1 MADTELPEERAW
13 PASAS
18 SRHVDL
24 GGEQVHYLDF
34 GGPSGGPTIVCVHGL
49 GGSALNFGVVGPLLA
64 ARGRVL
70 AVDLLGHGRS
80 AAGDP
85 TLTSSGTLD
94 ALVDQIS
101 RFVHEVAGPPVVVVG
116 HSLGGVMAM
125 QLTLRSPTDIDRL
138 ILLDPPV
145 PNRTRRAR
153 DPKLVLR
160 LAFLRAPGV
169 RRLVERK
176 ILGSTPEQLVH
187 TQLADATPH
196 VDEVP
201 SDAVAASVAET
212 RLRSA
217 DAHYREAQRF
227 QWNAILGT
235 VDLLSRSRELSARL
249 DTLEPPTLWLHGED
263 DKLSPIED
271 ARALSGTRP
280 GWTFES
286 RAGVGHLPH
295 LEDAGWT
302 GERISAFLGDAVPDG
317 N

>member
-1 MADTELPEERAW
+1 VADTELTW
-13 PASAS
+13 PPSTT
-18 SRHVDL
+18 SRYVDL
-24 GGEQVHYLDF
+24 GEQVHYLDF
-34 GGPSGGPTIVCVHGL
+34 GGPPGAPPVVCVHGL
-49 GGSALNFGVVGPLLA
+49 GGSALNFGLLGPRLA
-64 ARGRVL
+64 DARRVL

-80 AAGDP
+80 APGDP
-85 TLTSSGTLD
+85 TLNGSDTLH
-94 ALVDQIS
+94 ALVDQIGQ
-101 RFVHEVAGPPVVVVG
+101 FVREVAGSPVVLVG

-125 QLTLRSPTDIDRL
+125 QLTLRSPTEVERL
-138 ILLDPPV
+138 VLLDPPV

-153 DPKLVLR
+153 DRKLVLR
-160 LAFLRAPGV
+160 LAMLRAPGV

-196 VDEVP
+196 VDDVP

-235 VDLLSRSRELSARL
+235 VDLLSRSRELSGRL
-249 DTLEPPTLWLHGED
+249 DTLAPPTLWLHGED
-263 DKLSPIED
+263 DKLSPIDD

-302 GERISAFLGDAVPDG
+302 GERISVFLGDPVPDG
-317 N
+317 I

>member
-1 MADTELPEERAW
+1 M
-13 PASAS
+13 
-18 SRHVDL
+18 
-24 GGEQVHYLDF
+24 
-34 GGPSGGPTIVCVHGL
+34 
-49 GGSALNFGVVGPLLA
+49 
-64 ARGRVL
+64 
-70 AVDLLGHGRS
+70 
-80 AAGDP
+80 
-85 TLTSSGTLD
+85 
-94 ALVDQIS
+94 
-101 RFVHEVAGPPVVVVG
+101 
-116 HSLGGVMAM
+116 
-125 QLTLRSPTDIDRL
+125 
-138 ILLDPPV
+138 

-217 DAHYREAQRF
+217 GAHHREAQRF

-249 DTLEPPTLWLHGED
+249 DTLAPRRCGSTVRTTSSRRSTTLGRF
-263 DKLSPIED
+263 P
-271 ARALSGTRP
+271 APRP

-302 GERISAFLGDAVPDG
+302 GERISAFVGDAVPDG

>member
-1 MADTELPEERAW
+1 MADTELTW
-13 PASAS
+13 PPSAT
-18 SRHVDL
+18 SRYVDL
-24 GGEQVHYLDF
+24 GEQVHYLDF
-34 GGPSGGPTIVCVHGL
+34 GGPPGAPPVVCVHGL
-49 GGSALNFGVVGPLLA
+49 GGSALNFGLLGPRLA
-64 ARGRVL
+64 DARRVL

-80 AAGDP
+80 APGDP
-85 TLTSSGTLD
+85 TLSGSDTLH
-94 ALVDQIS
+94 ALVDQIGQ
-101 RFVHEVAGPPVVVVG
+101 FVREVAGSPVVLVG

-125 QLTLRSPTDIDRL
+125 QRRSGPRQ
-138 ILLDPPV
+138 
-145 PNRTRRAR
+145 RSSAWSCSTRRCPTAPAGPAIGSWYCGWR
-153 DPKLVLR
+153 C
-160 LAFLRAPGV
+160 LRAPGV

-196 VDEVP
+196 VDDVP
-201 SDAVAASVAET
+201 SDAVAATVAET

-217 DAHYREAQRF
+217 DAQYREAQRF

-235 VDLLSRSRELSARL
+235 VDLLSRSRELSGRL
-249 DTLEPPTLWLHGED
+249 DTLAPPTLWLHGED
-263 DKLSPIED
+263 DKLSPIDD

-302 GERISAFLGDAVPDG
+302 GERISVFLGDAVPDG
-317 N
+317 I

>member
-1 MADTELPEERAW
+1 LADNELTW
-13 PASAS
+13 PPSAT
-18 SRHVDL
+18 SRYVEL
-24 GGEQVHYLDF
+24 RRQVHYLDF
-34 GGPSGGPTIVCVHGL
+34 GGPPGSPPVVCVHGL
-49 GGSALNFGVVGPLLA
+49 GGSALNFGLLGPRLA
-64 ARGRVL
+64 DARRVL

-80 AAGDP
+80 APGDP
-85 TLTSSGTLD
+85 TLSGADTLD
-94 ALVDQIS
+94 ALVDQIA
-101 RFVHEVAGPPVVVVG
+101 RFVREVAGSPVVLVG

-125 QLTLRSPTDIDRL
+125 QLTLRAPDAIDRL
-138 ILLDPPV
+138 VLLDPPV

-153 DPKLVLR
+153 DRKLVLR
-160 LAFLRAPGV
+160 LAVLRAPGV
-169 RRLVERK
+169 RRLVRRK

-196 VDEVP
+196 VDDVP

-235 VDLLSRSRELSARL
+235 VDLLSRSRELSTRL
-249 DTLEPPTLWLHGED
+249 DTLAPPTLWLHGED
-263 DKLSPIED
+263 DKLSPIDD

-295 LEDAGWT
+295 LEDADWT
-302 GERISAFLGDAVPDG
+302 GERISVFLGDAVPDG